1 MSFSWRNIR
10 VVFLLQVAI
19 ASLVV
24 LLCML
29 GLAAAYGQLPF
40 AGPVI
45 AASLVALGAIGMATW
60 MGYRATKRMLA
71 PVHWML
77 REVSRWD
84 PARPDTHVFAP
95 ERIPTALQ
103 GDARKLVDALHGL
116 GARVDAC
123 VARERDF
130 TRDASH
136 ELRTPLTVIRMA
148 ADLMAHDDGLSE
160 RSRRSLARIQSA
172 NASMEALM
180 EALLL
185 LARDEHVPLETEDFQ
200 VRDIV
205 EDAVARLRADL
216 EGKPVA
222 LEVEYAADPVLHAP
236 PRVLGV
242 MLGNLLSN
250 AIRFTDAGSVRVRLQ
265 RDRIEVEDTGIGMD
279 AALLARAF
287 EPFYRGDGGQGGPGL
302 GLSIAHRLG
311 QRCGWPLQLESTP
324 GVGTRA
330 AILLGA
336 STQDHRH
343 VAGASADR

>member
-1 MSFSWRNIR
+1 VSFSWRNIR

-40 AGPVI
+40 AGPVL
-45 AASLVALGAIGMATW
+45 AAILVALGAIAAATW
-60 MGYRATKRMLA
+60 LGYRATKRMLA
-71 PVHWML
+71 PVHWLL

-95 ERIPTALQ
+95 ERIPPGLQ
-103 GDARKLVDALHGL
+103 GDARKLADALHGL
-116 GARVDAC
+116 GSRVDAC

-160 RSRRSLARIQSA
+160 RSRRSLARIQAA

-185 LARDEHVPLETEDFQ
+185 LARDEQVPLETEDFPA
-200 VRDIV
+200 RDIV
-205 EDAVARLRADL
+205 EDAVARLRDEL
-216 EGKPVA
+216 EGKPVD
-222 LEVEYAADPVLHAP
+222 LQVEYAADPVLHAP

-250 AIRFTDAGSVRVRLQ
+250 AARFTDAGSIRVRLGH
-265 RDRIEVEDTGIGMD
+265 DRLEVEDTGIGMD

-287 EPFYRGDGGQGGPGL
+287 EPFQRGDGGQGGPGL

-330 AILLGA
+330 AILFGA
-336 STQDHRH
+336 STQDL
-343 VAGASADR
+343 

>member
-40 AGPVI
+40 AGPVL
-45 AASLVALGAIGMATW
+45 AAILVALGAIATATW
-60 MGYRATKRMLA
+60 LGYRATKRMLA
-71 PVHWML
+71 PVHWLL

-84 PARPDTHVFAP
+84 PARPDTDVFAP
-95 ERIPTALQ
+95 ARIPPGLQ
-103 GDARKLVDALHGL
+103 GDARKLADALHGL
-116 GARVDAC
+116 GSRVDAC

-148 ADLMAHDDGLSE
+148 TDLMANDEGLSE

-185 LARDEHVPLETEDFQ
+185 LARDEQVPLETEDFPA
-200 VRDIV
+200 RDIV
-205 EDAVARLRADL
+205 EDAVARVREEL

-222 LEVEYAADPVLHAP
+222 LQVEYAAQPMLHAP

-250 AIRFTDAGSVRVRLQ
+250 AARFTDAGSIRIRLDH
-265 RDRIEVEDTGIGMD
+265 DRLEVEDTGIGMD

-287 EPFYRGDGGQGGPGL
+287 EPFHRGDGQGGPGL

-330 AILLGA
+330 AILFGA
-336 STQDHRH
+336 STQDP
-343 VAGASADR
+343 

>member
-40 AGPVI
+40 AGPVL
-45 AASLVALGAIGMATW
+45 AAILVALGAIAAATW
-60 MGYRATKRMLA
+60 LGYRATKRMLT
-71 PVHWML
+71 PVHWLL

-95 ERIPTALQ
+95 ERIPPGLQ
-103 GDARKLVDALHGL
+103 GDARKLADALHGL
-116 GARVDAC
+116 GSRVDAC

-160 RSRRSLARIQSA
+160 RSRRSLARIQAA

-185 LARDEHVPLETEDFQ
+185 LARDEQVPLETEDFPA
-200 VRDIV
+200 RDIV
-205 EDAVARLRADL
+205 EDAVARLRDEL
-216 EGKPVA
+216 EGKPVD
-222 LEVEYAADPVLHAP
+222 LQVEYAADPVLHAP

-250 AIRFTDAGSVRVRLQ
+250 AARFTDAGSIRVRLGQ
-265 RDRIEVEDTGIGMD
+265 DRLEVEDTGIGMD

-287 EPFYRGDGGQGGPGL
+287 EPFQRGDGGQGGPGL

-330 AILLGA
+330 AILFGA
-336 STQDHRH
+336 STQDL
-343 VAGASADR
+343 

>member
-250 AIRFTDAGSVRVRLQ
+250 AIRFTDAGCIRVRLQ

-311 QRCGWPLQLESTP
+311 QRCGWPLLLESTP

>member
-19 ASLVV
+19 ASLMV

-250 AIRFTDAGSVRVRLQ
+250 AIRFTDAGCIRVRLQ

-324 GVGTRA
+324 GIGTRA

>member
-40 AGPVI
+40 AAPVL
-45 AASLVALGAIGMATW
+45 AASLVALAAIGVATW

-84 PARPDTHVFAP
+84 PRQPDTHVFAP
-95 ERIPTALQ
+95 DRIPPSLQ
-103 GDARKLVDALHGL
+103 GDARKLADALHGL
-116 GARVDAC
+116 GSRVDAC

-148 ADLMAHDDGLSE
+148 ADLIAQDDGLSA

-185 LARDEHVPLETEDFQ
+185 LARDEQVALETEDFP

-205 EDAVARLRADL
+205 DDAVDKLRLEL
-216 EGKPVA
+216 EGKPVD
-222 LEVEYAADPVLHAP
+222 LEVDCQAGPVLHGP

-250 AIRFTDAGSVRVRLQ
+250 AARFTDAGSIRVRLRQ
-265 RDRIEVEDTGIGMD
+265 DRIEIEDTGIGMD

-287 EPFYRGDGGQGGPGL
+287 EPFQRGTAVDAGPGL

-311 QRCGWPLQLESTP
+311 ERCRWPLRLESTP

-330 AILLGA
+330 TIVFAESVHDL
-336 STQDHRH
+336 
-343 VAGASADR
+343 

>member
-103 GDARKLVDALHGL
+103 GDARKLAAALHGL
-116 GARVDAC
+116 GSRVDAC

-250 AIRFTDAGSVRVRLQ
+250 AIRFTDAGSIRVRLQ

>member
-40 AGPVI
+40 AGPVL
-45 AASLVALGAIGMATW
+45 AAILVALGAIATATW
-60 MGYRATKRMLA
+60 LGYRATKRMLA
-71 PVHWML
+71 PVHWLL

-84 PARPDTHVFAP
+84 PARPDTDVFAP
-95 ERIPTALQ
+95 ARIPPGLQ
-103 GDARKLVDALHGL
+103 GDARKLADALHGL
-116 GARVDAC
+116 GSRVDAC

-148 ADLMAHDDGLSE
+148 TDLMANDEGLSE

-185 LARDEHVPLETEDFQ
+185 LARDEQVPLETEDFPA
-200 VRDIV
+200 RDIV
-205 EDAVARLRADL
+205 EDAVARVREEL

-222 LEVEYAADPVLHAP
+222 LQVEYAAQPMLHAP

-250 AIRFTDAGSVRVRLQ
+250 AARFTDAGSIRIRLDH
-265 RDRIEVEDTGIGMD
+265 DRLEVEDTGIGMD

-287 EPFYRGDGGQGGPGL
+287 EPFHRGDGQGGPGL

-330 AILLGA
+330 AILFGA
-336 STQDHRH
+336 STQDL
-343 VAGASADR
+343 

>member
-116 GARVDAC
+116 GSRVDAC

-200 VRDIV
+200 VREIV

-250 AIRFTDAGSVRVRLQ
+250 AIRFTDAGSIRVRLQ
-265 RDRIEVEDTGIGMD
+265 MDRIEVEDTGIGMD

>member
-250 AIRFTDAGSVRVRLQ
+250 AIRFTDAGCIRVRLQ

-324 GVGTRA
+324 GIGTRA